1 LLNRKVFTV
10 TKIKR
15 VNMIIEYIHEAL
27 TEARYEIIEDDEPY
41 YGEIPSLTGVY
52 ATGKTLEECRKNLA
66 EVIDG
71 WLIMRLR
78 RGMII
83 PPING
88 ITIEEIIPVDTHVRA

>member
-1 LLNRKVFTV
+1 
-10 TKIKR
+10 
-15 VNMIIEYIHEAL
+15 MIIEYIHEAL
-27 TEARYEIIEDDEPY
+27 AEARYEIIEDDEPY
-41 YGEIPSLTGVY
+41 YGEIPSLPGVY
-52 ATGKTLEECRKNLA
+52 ATGKTLEKCRKNLA

-88 ITIEEIIPVDTHVRA
+88 ITIEEITPVDNHVRA